1 MSEEEGTEKEKMLR
15 IKVSDLRSGIQ
26 KVNVGIPFT
35 FVKLG
40 LNIGGAMVP
49 YLKNIDTDAII
60 KTIETGATGK
70 IIEIEEMEKGHKVE
84 IYIE

>member
-1 MSEEEGTEKEKMLR
+1 MSEEEVKKEKMLR

-26 KVNVGIPFT
+26 KFSVGIPFT

-40 LNIGGAMVP
+40 LNVGGAMIP
-49 YLKNIDTDAII
+49 HLKTLD
-60 KTIETGATGK
+60 IEGIVKAMESGATGK
-70 IIEIEEMEKGHKVE
+70 IMEIEEMEKGHKVE